1 MANFFRAD
9 PVGSLVKPHAL
20 LAAEAACAS
29 GALDQNGLEAAQD
42 AAVSQALALQKDI
55 GLTCV
60 TDGELRRQDCD
71 SPYVAAIAGVQRRDD
86 DARKAGGG
94 NVSAWQSPYRV
105 TAGLRQQKRLTEHE
119 SRYLQ
124 AHTKLPVKIALLA
137 PSALA
142 WRMFEPGVT
151 DAAYRGLSALAVAFG
166 EIIQREIEAL
176 SSEGV
181 RYIQLS
187 CPAYAQLYG
196 QSAFEEL
203 LEVDIQM
210 LNRINRSVSTA
221 LGLHI
226 GRCAATNPSA
236 DTFERMLESV
246 LPRAP
251 VDRFLLEYADPQPH
265 DFSSLGALPAGK
277 IAALGL
283 VSTDKDPEEPGELL
297 SRFDQAA
304 ARTDERNLAISPR
317 RGFTNDPQRTPEA
330 SLALQRRSLQR
341 TTEVVQQIWGLE
353 F

>member
-20 LAAEAACAS
+20 LAAEAAFAS

-55 GLTCV
+55 GLTFV

-71 SPYVAAIAGVQRRDD
+71 SPYVAALAGVQRR

-105 TAGLRQQKRLTEHE
+105 TAGLRQEKRLTEHE

-124 AHTKLPVKIALLA
+124 AQTKLPVKISLLA

-142 WRMFEPGVT
+142 LRMFEPGVS
-151 DAAYRGLSALAVAFG
+151 DAAYPGLPALAVAFG

-187 CPAYAQLYG
+187 CPAYAWLYG
-196 QSAFEEL
+196 QSTFEEL

-210 LNRINRSVSTA
+210 LNRINRSVDTA
-221 LGLHI
+221 L
-226 GRCAATNPSA
+226 
-236 DTFERMLESV
+236 
-246 LPRAP
+246 
-251 VDRFLLEYADPQPH
+251 
-265 DFSSLGALPAGK
+265 
-277 IAALGL
+277 
-283 VSTDKDPEEPGELL
+283 
-297 SRFDQAA
+297 
-304 ARTDERNLAISPR
+304 
-317 RGFTNDPQRTPEA
+317 
-330 SLALQRRSLQR
+330 
-341 TTEVVQQIWGLE
+341 
-353 F
+353 